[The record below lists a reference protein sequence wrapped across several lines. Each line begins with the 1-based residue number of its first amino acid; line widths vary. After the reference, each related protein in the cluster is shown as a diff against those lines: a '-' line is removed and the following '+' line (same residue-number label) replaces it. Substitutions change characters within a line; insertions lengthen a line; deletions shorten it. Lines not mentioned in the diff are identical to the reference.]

1 MTTSPGAVAHRT
13 PHQRGVAIAMTVVVL
28 GATVAAVVMP
38 PEAVMAVFA
47 ALILGA
53 MLVQA
58 HRDTALT
65 IVVLLALMAL
75 IPASLAL
82 PELGSMGAPTTL
94 VALAAGGL
102 WLVTWVSPRSNV
114 VTEVEGYR
122 PIPILLAVWA
132 ASTTASYAVAALRA
146 KDGLEA
152 SAADRGMVVML
163 ASLGIALLIAET
175 VPTRERLDSIIRVA
189 VLAGTFIAA
198 IGIIQFFIGWD
209 YAAHVSIPGLKPT
222 GSGLSITERSI
233 FRRVAGTT
241 LHPIEFGVVLCLII
255 PLGLH
260 LAMHHSRRWF
270 APVAVMGLAL
280 PMSVSR
286 TSFVGAAAAGL
297 VLLSLWPRQ
306 TRRRALAVGFGYL
319 VAVRLLVPGLLGTI
333 RSLFT
338 NATKDP
344 SITSREQDYEFV
356 GRFITENPLFGRG
369 FFTFIPERY
378 DYLDNQYMMTLV
390 ETGVIGLLALLTMIV
405 GSMVVAHKV
414 RARTDDPVDRD
425 LAATFMAML
434 AVALSTAIAFDYLS
448 FPSVRIMLFV
458 AIGGVGALWRLVPDR
473 SATQPGPSAAPEPAT
488 GTAVA

>member
-1 MTTSPGAVAHRT
+1 MTTQSDAVVLRT
-13 PHQRGVAIAMTVVVL
+13 RHQHGVAIAIGVTVL
-28 GATVAAVVMP
+28 SAIVAAIVMP
-38 PEAVMAVFA
+38 TEAVMAVLA

-53 MLVQA
+53 ILVQA

-65 IVVLLALMAL
+65 IVVLLTLMAL

-102 WLVTWVSPRSNV
+102 WFVTWISSRSRVVSELDGNP
-114 VTEVEGYR
+114 

-163 ASLGIALLIAET
+163 ASLGISLLIADT

-198 IGIIQFFIGWD
+198 IGIIQFLIGWD
-209 YAAHVSIPGLKPT
+209 YAAHLNIPGLKPT

-270 APVAVMGLAL
+270 VAVAIMGFAL
-280 PMSVSR
+280 PMSLSR
-286 TSFVGAAAAGL
+286 TTFVGAAAAGV
-297 VLLSLWPRQ
+297 VLIMLWPRQ
-306 TRRRALAVGFGYL
+306 TRRRAVAVGLGYL
-319 VAVRLLVPGLLGTI
+319 VTVRLLVPGLLGTI

-344 SITSREQDYEFV
+344 SISSREQDYEYV
-356 GRFITENPLFGRG
+356 GRFITESPLLGRG

-378 DYLDNQYMMTLV
+378 DFLDNQYMMTLV

-405 GSMVVAHKV
+405 GSMVVAHKI
-414 RARTDDPVDRD
+414 RTRTDDPAERD
-425 LAATFMAML
+425 LAAAFMAIL
-434 AVALSTAIAFDYLS
+434 AVALSTFVAFDYLS

-473 SATQPGPSAAPEPAT
+473 SSHV
-488 GTAVA
+488 TANDPR